1 MSGKRQSVLVVALIA
16 AAITLGGW
24 LANSSEMANPDIYLS
39 LKKNITLFQRVYE
52 EIILRYVDE
61 INPDAFVKAGIEGM
75 TRHLDPYTGYIEKEA
90 NRSLQY
96 LTKGKYGGVGM
107 TISKR
112 GDYPVVEEP
121 PFDGT
126 PAAKAGIREGDQIIE
141 VDGKPTLGVSL
152 SKVAEWL
159 RGKPGTVVRVK
170 IHRAGEAKPLEF
182 RLVRDVIIIHDVS
195 YAGLLK
201 DGIGYIRLTR
211 FSKYSAQQVREAVE
225 SLKKQGMTGLILDL
239 RSNPGGLLDAAVA
252 IVDLF
257 VPKGELIVYT
267 KGRTRQSNRKYYS
280 QNDPILPDT
289 PLAVLVN
296 GASASA
302 SEIVAG
308 AIQDLDRGLI
318 IGQQTYGKGL
328 VQTVIPF
335 SKTTGLRLTTA
346 KYYIPSG
353 RLIQNIARLNRDPKL
368 FLTKDEELTADST
381 KGKRKKAYHTKDGR
395 LVYGGGGIKPD
406 IEVEAPRFTNFERA
420 LVRQSMFFNFA
431 VNFAA
436 QFKEKKPEKID
447 ISPAV
452 LEQFRNYLE
461 EKQFTF
467 QLEGEPEVDKL
478 AQIAQ
483 ENHFGPKVE
492 QDLADLRASIERRK
506 STEFDRH
513 LDFIKRYLKREI
525 AAKLFGTEGTVKA
538 DLEDDPVLR
547 TAIRV
552 LENPSEYA
560 MKLGK

>member
-1 MSGKRQSVLVVALIA
+1 MSKKKQSLLVIVLIA

-24 LANSSEMANPDIYLS
+24 LANSSEMTHPDIYLS

-61 INPDAFVKAGIEGM
+61 IDPDAFVKAGIEGM
-75 TRHLDPYTGYIEKEA
+75 TSHLDPYTGYIEKEA
-90 NRSLQY
+90 STSLRF

-141 VDGKPTLGVSL
+141 VDGKSTLGMSL
-152 SKVAEWL
+152 SEVAQRL

-170 IHRAGEAKPLEF
+170 IHRAGENKPLEF
-182 RLVRDVIIIHDVS
+182 RLVRDVIVIHDVS
-195 YAGLLK
+195 YAGMLQ

-211 FSKYSAQQVREAVE
+211 FSKFSADQVRESVE
-225 SLKKQGMTGLILDL
+225 KLKSQGMKGLILDL

-289 PLAVLVN
+289 PLAILVN

-335 SKTTGLRLTTA
+335 SKNTGLRLTTA
-346 KYYIPSG
+346 KYYIPSS

-368 FLTKDEELTADST
+368 FLTKDTELTADST
-381 KGKRKKAYHTKDGR
+381 HTKKKAYHTKGGR

-406 IEVEAPRFTNFERA
+406 IQVDLPRFTNFERA
-420 LVRQSMFFNFA
+420 LIRQSMFFNFA

-436 QFKEKKPEKID
+436 QFKEKKPERIE
-447 ISPAV
+447 ITPAV
-452 LEQFRNYLE
+452 LKQFRDYLE
-461 EKQFTF
+461 EKHFTF

-483 ENHFGPKVE
+483 ENAFGPRVE
-492 QDLADLRASIERRK
+492 NDLKDLQASIERRK

-513 LDFIKRYLKREI
+513 VDFIKRYLKREI

-547 TAIRV
+547 TALRV